1 MSAHACSEDQL
12 VEQLAIGRVAGAT
25 PQEYILPILLL

>member
-12 VEQLAIGRVAGAT
+12 VEQPVIGRVAGAT
-25 PQEYILPILLL
+25 PQVYVLPILLI